1 MTAGEIAIITH
12 RITNSRVNLDGCNKY
27 QMLNTINAWLFR
39 EPAKATEIESYIIT
53 RKEKSKFI
61 IGKVYR
67 GDLNKRN
74 YTIISRTAKTVIVI
88 RDNNP
93 YKYKSSK
100 CKILKQQNTEYFIY
114 GSEIIYSFNENE
126 DANPILIEETK
137 PEAKIKFEIGRTY
150 ISTTFYYSD
159 DDNSERHE
167 YCTVIARTDK
177 TVTFARVN
185 TLSPEN
191 ITIDADTGKR
201 IYNNDYEKPARR
213 NIRIDNNG
221 IETAELDVIYNFSAD
236 KYEGAEEKKDSFV
249 EGYGEIITVEA
260 KELQEQAEITA
271 TAEIPEVKAIAA
283 NTEDNTNTPAT
294 VEIFPLSYSEA
305 VEELKNAYL
314 GTKAPY
320 KIESD
325 SIYYC
330 RHPQTTV
337 WKILGDCSK
346 DTLFK
351 ILENEHLC
359 YFWNDHLDNTTYF
372 NENSPRN
379 EIIRGIAEQLMQRI
393 DSLVDREL
401 AGLPF
406 CYDSWDPKPEILQA
420 WINNYKRR
428 YNIKTEEEDS
438 PMPQTDQRETPTFED
453 EYYSDFAGD
462 NSCPDQDIPEEREP
476 DAVQLT
482 KKTEA
487 WQFDEYA
494 KDWTHAQFIKGV
506 ALVDEI
512 IRHQEYK
519 RINHDLDK
527 YSFTYSDYLLKNFSL
542 KHLEYLAH
550 FFNLTVKY
558 PKHWEN
564 DTAEKIEKSNKY
576 YLASIIADEID
587 RIESVFIRTYITL
600 NPPTLP
606 EGIPEDNFTVKQH
619 RANLEFNRTHKHV
632 TITKDLAETA
642 HKILINSLRSGA
654 ETHKE
659 YRVRPI
665 SPERERIAKDTEE
678 AAIKWRWECT
688 RNDYCAYLFNYL
700 MRALKIKQ
708 VQKLAHDLLFDFGK
722 EIHKTELCQVLA
734 IEIDCINKKIFY
746 IPAETAKKFQ
756 FNPVK
761 IPEVKSA
768 QPMPEPQTAPT
779 QKPETKPVK
788 APEQV
793 TPKPRK
799 ISKTN
804 KDSQVIQDIIRDL
817 DALTPE
823 EILNDTSKLDF
834 ICEDLQ
840 AELSGMKKAQILEFA
855 AQRKICLRS
864 LKKNAPIKTF
874 AGYICKKIA
883 MFKTIE
889 AKQAT
894 APKVNKPVEPQNSP
908 VAQTSE
914 QSKSVNIPVR
924 IIGRQIAIVLEGQ
937 NYMFDFGPEAA

>member
-1 MTAGEIAIITH
+1 MFRFYTADLTCNFSKVLPQDISDKLNAMTAGEIAIITH
-12 RITNSRVNLDGCNKY
+12 RITNSRVNLDGCNKC
-27 QMLNTINAWLFR
+27 QMLHTIKAWLFK
-39 EPAKATEIESYIIT
+39 EPEKATEIESYIIT
-53 RKEKSKFI
+53 RQDESKFI

-74 YTIISRTAKTVIVI
+74 YTIISRTAKTVMVI
-88 RDNNP
+88 RDNDP
-93 YKYKSSK
+93 YENKPSR
-100 CKILKQQNTEYFIY
+100 CKILKQQDTEYFIY
-114 GSEIIYSFNENE
+114 GREIIYSFNENE

-137 PEAKIKFEIGRTY
+137 QEAKIKFEIGRTY
-150 ISTTFYYSD
+150 ISTTYYYSD
-159 DDNSERHE
+159 YDNSERHE
-167 YCTVIARTDK
+167 YCTVISRTDK
-177 TVTFARVN
+177 TVTFA
-185 TLSPEN
+185 TISSLSPEN
-191 ITIDADTGKR
+191 ITIDANTGKR

-213 NIRIDNNG
+213 NIRIDNDG
-221 IETAELDVIYNFSAD
+221 IERAELDELYHFSAD
-236 KYEGAEEKKDSFV
+236 KYEEAEEKKDAFI
-249 EGYGEIITVEA
+249 EGYGEVITVEA

-271 TAEIPEVKAIAA
+271 TAEITEIKAIAA
-283 NTEDNTNTPAT
+283 KTERNTTTPAPAT
-294 VEIFPLSYSEA
+294 FQPGHWY
-305 VEELKNAYL
+305 KNNNNLYCFIVAKTDKNIAYL
-314 GTKAPY
+314 DKFGN
-320 KIESD
+320 S
-325 SIYYC
+325 YYC
-330 RHPQTTV
+330 RRLAKDCNIEIFCSLNNTANPFDYPNSAVRADQEVTPNHDTIEAEKKRHFSNNAISNLIQDFTKYVELCRRGEAKMYHKNVDEMPALVIETCITQKTTQ
-337 WKILGDCSK
+337 D
-346 DTLFK
+346 
-351 ILENEHLC
+351 E
-359 YFWNDHLDNTTYF
+359 
-372 NENSPRN
+372 
-379 EIIRGIAEQLMQRI
+379 
-393 DSLVDREL
+393 
-401 AGLPF
+401 
-406 CYDSWDPKPEILQA
+406 
-420 WINNYKRR
+420 
-428 YNIKTEEEDS
+428 
-438 PMPQTDQRETPTFED
+438 RETPTFED

-462 NSCPDQDIPEEREP
+462 NSHPEQDIPEEREP
-476 DAVQLT
+476 DSVQST

-487 WQFDEYA
+487 WQFDKYA
-494 KDWTHAQFIKGV
+494 KDWTHEQFIKGV

-519 RINHDLDK
+519 RINHN
-527 YSFTYSDYLLKNFSL
+527 SVTEFNFTYSDYLRKNFSL
-542 KHLEYLAH
+542 KNLEHLAH
-550 FFNLTVKY
+550 FFNLTVQY

-564 DTAEKIEKSNKY
+564 DTAEEIEKSNKY
-576 YLASIIADEID
+576 YLARIIAYEID
-587 RIESVFIRTYITL
+587 RIESVFIRTYATL

-606 EGIPEDNFTVKQH
+606 EGITEDILTVKQL
-619 RANLEFNRTHKHV
+619 RANLDFNRTHKHV

-678 AAIKWRWECT
+678 SAIKWRSECT

-746 IPAETAKKFQ
+746 IPAETAEKFYI
-756 FNPVK
+756 NPVK

-768 QPMPEPQTAPT
+768 QKE

-788 APEQV
+788 TPEQV

-817 DALTPE
+817 DALPPE

-834 ICEDLQ
+834 ICEDLE

-874 AGYICKKIA
+874 AAYICKKIA

-894 APKVNKPVEPQNSP
+894 AHKVNKPVEPQISP
-908 VAQTSE
+908 VINTSE
-914 QSKSVNIPVR
+914 QSKSVNYRPSNRRSFRRSKLHV
-924 IIGRQIAIVLEGQ
+924 
-937 NYMFDFGPEAA
+937 